1 MRTDSTVPRE
11 LDAAERASAVIA
23 MRRQFLTYDE
33 ISKRLGISRQA
44 CHAAYKKA
52 LKLVLKDQK
61 GGSAQLLAR
70 ELDTLENMR
79 RKALEI
85 VNDDKTDPKDR
96 LVAIK
101 LVSDNVVNVCK
112 LTGIAAPIS
121 IETKNTNVTADLTP
135 DQLKRMALLFSD
147 SIANNGSDDA
157 ST

>member
-52 LKLVLKDQK
+52 IKLVLKDQK

-135 DQLKRMALLFSD
+135 EQMRRMASLLSAAQL
-147 SIANNGSDDA
+147 SNGDE
-157 ST
+157 